1 MLDKNAIGRASPPF
15 LNEVEKG
22 AIRRFAESLGD
33 YNPIYYDEEY
43 ARASGYPTT
52 VG

>member
-1 MLDKNAIGRASPPF
+1 MYDRSELGKSTPAV

-33 YNPIYYDEEY
+33 YNPI
-43 ARASGYPTT
+43 
-52 VG
+52 